1 MNRTRKIKRPQMMFL
16 RKIGKTPSVDW
27 LIIVTLFVILVILA
41 GIWGVSNFLDIKSTI
56 KEGQTAAVAAPAP
69 VGKTEEEQA
78 RDIFNAYRAK
88 AESHAA
94 LFGKVR
100 IDTAAERKNAPVIA
114 STTASSSS
122 ASASTASTTAPAR
135 RGQN

>member
-1 MNRTRKIKRPQMMFL
+1 MFL
-16 RKIGKTPSVDW
+16 RQIGKTPSIDW
-27 LIIVTLFVILVILA
+27 LLILALFSILIILA

-56 KEGQTAAVAAPAP
+56 MEGQTAAVSAP
-69 VGKTEEEQA
+69 VSAGKTEEEQA
-78 RDIFNAYRAK
+78 KDIFNAYRAK

-100 IDTAAERKNAPVIA
+100 IDTAAEKKNAPVIA

-122 ASASTASTTAPAR
+122 AASPVASTTAPAR